1 MNKSLWII
9 AATISIGL
17 AVGAAEPVPALVS
30 AAEQWLSYRT
40 GDGVERLVGK
50 MPGQT
55 LRLTATKPEGVALP
69 KFQAADPLFGQ
80 WKTPTVKSGGL
91 WMALDRSA
99 PGKPYD
105 RLFIDTNANGSLADE
120 EPIKPVGNLSAE
132 QFQNM
137 TFPPVKLL
145 LLGPDGPVAYHLGI
159 GVQLFAGQGR
169 AVTAAACWYE
179 GNIVV
184 NGRQT
189 RCILAD
195 ANANGVFNDASKD
208 SDQADRIRLADL
220 PAPFAVGRVGRFI
233 QADGKLWR
241 LTAAPDGACVEIAPA
256 ADARLVRVTV
266 PKSIS
271 RLSVAGGNGL
281 LLVEPADG
289 VVQLPAGQYRLNHW
303 EAAKKDAAGVD
314 WQIVANVLDREQADV
329 DLAAGPG
336 APGAGNAAALD
347 IGEPLTSI
355 CGHSASGQTHAF
367 SNPCLRGRRNE
378 TIILTRQG
386 QQPPPPTLLIVNAD
400 KTYEKRHSFEYG

>member
-1 MNKSLWII
+1 MRT
-9 AATISIGL
+9 ARL
-17 AVGAAEPVPALVS
+17 AFVFLLAMTAS
-30 AAEQWLSYRT
+30 AFAGQEQWLSYRT
-40 GDGVERLVGK
+40 GDGLENLVGK

-69 KFQAADPLFGQ
+69 KLQAADPLFGQ
-80 WKTPTVKSGGL
+80 WKSPAAKGGGL
-91 WMALDRSA
+91 WMALDRSQV
-99 PGKPYD
+99 GGPYD
-105 RLFIDTNANGSLADE
+105 RLYIDTNANGSLADE
-120 EPIKPVGNLSAE
+120 EPISSANNISAE

-145 LLGPDGPVAYHLGI
+145 LTGPDGPVAYHLGV

-179 GNIVV
+179 GNITV

-208 SDQADRIRLADL
+208 SDQADRIRLLDL
-220 PAPFAVGRVGRFI
+220 PAPFAVGRVGKFI

-241 LTAAPDGACVEIAPA
+241 LTAALDGACVEIAPA
-256 ADARLVRVTV
+256 TDARLVRVTV

-271 RLSVAGGNGL
+271 RLSVAGDNGL
-281 LLVEPADG
+281 LLFEPADG
-289 VVQLPAGQYRLNHW
+289 IVELPAGRYRLNHW
-303 EAAKKDAAGVD
+303 EAGKKDASGVE
-314 WQIVANVLDREQADV
+314 WQITANVLDPEHAEI
-329 DLAAGPG
+329 DLAGGSPSRDAARTAEPSAG
-336 APGAGNAAALD
+336 AAVALD

-355 CGHSASGQTHAF
+355 CGHSAAGPTHTF
-367 SNPCLRGRRNE
+367 SNPCIRGRRNE

-386 QQPPPPTLLIVNAD
+386 QQPPPPTLLIANAD

>member
-1 MNKSLWII
+1 MRI
-9 AATISIGL
+9 ARL
-17 AVGAAEPVPALVS
+17 AFVLLLAMTAS
-30 AAEQWLSYRT
+30 AFAGQEQWLSYRT
-40 GDGVERLVGK
+40 GDGLENLVGR
-50 MPGQT
+50 MPGQMI
-55 LRLTATKPEGVALP
+55 RLTATKPEGVKLP
-69 KFQAADPLFGQ
+69 KLAAGDPLFGQ
-80 WKTPTVKSGGL
+80 WKSPAAKGGGL
-91 WMALDRSA
+91 WMALDRSQ

-105 RLFIDTNANGSLADE
+105 RLYIDTNANGSLADE
-120 EPIKPVGNLSAE
+120 EPISPANNISAE
-132 QFQNM
+132 QLQNM

-145 LLGPDGPVAYHLGI
+145 LPGPDGPVAYHLGI

-208 SDQADRIRLADL
+208 SDRADRIRLLDL

-233 QADGKLWR
+233 QSDGKLWR
-241 LTAAPDGACVEIAPA
+241 LTVALDGACVEIAPA
-256 ADARLVRVTV
+256 TDARLVRVMV
-266 PKSIS
+266 PKSVS
-271 RLSVAGGNGL
+271 RLSVAGDNGL
-281 LLVEPADG
+281 LLFEPAEG
-289 VVQLPAGQYRLNHW
+289 IIQLPAGRYRLNHW
-303 EAAKKDAAGVD
+303 EAARKDSAGAE
-314 WQIVANVLDREQADV
+314 WQIVANVLDPEHAEI
-329 DLAAGPG
+329 DLAGGPG
-336 APGAGNAAALD
+336 PGAGNAAALD

-355 CGHSASGQTHAF
+355 CGHSAAGQTHTF

>member
-1 MNKSLWII
+1 MRI
-9 AATISIGL
+9 ARL
-17 AVGAAEPVPALVS
+17 AFVLLLAMTAS
-30 AAEQWLSYRT
+30 AFAGQEQWLSYRT
-40 GDGVERLVGK
+40 GDGLENLVGR
-50 MPGQT
+50 MPGQMI
-55 LRLTATKPEGVALP
+55 RLTGTKPEGVALP
-69 KFQAADPLFGQ
+69 KLVALDPLFGQ
-80 WKTPTVKSGGL
+80 WKSPAAKGGGL
-91 WMALDRSA
+91 WLALDRSQ

-105 RLFIDTNANGSLADE
+105 RLYIDTNTNGSLADE
-120 EPIKPVGNLSAE
+120 EPISPANNISAE
-132 QFQNM
+132 QLQNT

-169 AVTAAACWYE
+169 AVTVAACWYE
-179 GNIVV
+179 GNITV

-208 SDQADRIRLADL
+208 SDQADRIRLLDL
-220 PAPFAVGRVGRFI
+220 PAPFAVGRVGKFI
-233 QADGKLWR
+233 QVDGNLYR
-241 LTAAPDGACVEIAPA
+241 LTVAPDGACVEIAPA
-256 ADARLVRVTV
+256 TDARCVRVTV

-271 RLSVAGGNGL
+271 RLSVAGDNGL
-281 LLVEPADG
+281 LLFEPADG
-289 VVQLPAGQYRLNHW
+289 VVQLPPGSYRLNHW
-303 EAAKKDAAGVD
+303 EAHKKDAAGVE
-314 WQIVANVLDREQADV
+314 WQIVANVLDREQAEI
-329 DLAAGPG
+329 DLAAWSGPG
-336 APGAGNAAALD
+336 AAALD

-367 SNPCLRGRRNE
+367 SNPCIRGRRNE